1 VRISKG
7 SRLIRT
13 VDEWFLFAPPKG
25 HAEQWRDYRSA
36 KELARYWT
44 MRTNADAGEPLKRML
59 LPVFGEVH
67 LESAVAECEI
77 KIDRFRGTHPNRDLV
92 ITARAR
98 EGTLCIHIEAKADE
112 PFADLIGPYYDE
124 GKLRANSK
132 IPSRIDGLI
141 GNVFGGTLSADRRR
155 LRYQL
160 LHASYAACLD
170 AERSGAKAAI
180 FVVHEFRSLLSNQTK
195 MESNGRD
202 WSAFLSHFPELRS
215 LKFVD
220 GNLYGPVILPPKA
233 AGPRVPLYFGNGAL
247 TFIDRHCFLAAFA
260 LPSPI
265 VAIPNNPKHLA
276 ASDEAER
283 LVSAA
288 RVDDDSAFELK
299 LRPERL
305 VEFIGQEKAKEQLAI
320 ALEAAKSRG
329 EALDHVLLF
338 GPPGLGK
345 TTLATI
351 IANELGVGFQQTSGP
366 ALQIQGDLTAILT
379 NLRERQVLF
388 LDEIHRLQPVL
399 EEKLYTALEDY
410 KLDIIIGQGPAART
424 HVMEIRPFTFVA
436 ATTRPGL
443 LSSPLRSRFGIL
455 LRLEFYTDDELRFVV
470 ERSAEVMGVPID
482 RDGAAEIAMRSRG
495 TPRIANRL
503 LRRVRDYA
511 QVRAAGVIDRKTA
524 QAALALLEVDA
535 HGFDE
540 LDRRLLRTIIE
551 KYDGGP
557 VGLNTLAAAL
567 AEEQDALEEVYEPF
581 LIQIGFLDRT
591 PRGRVATRLAYEH
604 LGIEMPRK
612 YGLF

>member
-1 VRISKG
+1 MVDLGTALDG
-7 SRLIRT
+7 SGGF
-13 VDEWFLFAPPKG
+13 VCGGSGFA
-25 HAEQWRDYRSA
+25 
-36 KELARYWT
+36 
-44 MRTNADAGEPLKRML
+44 
-59 LPVFGEVH
+59 
-67 LESAVAECEI
+67 
-77 KIDRFRGTHPNRDLV
+77 
-92 ITARAR
+92 
-98 EGTLCIHIEAKADE
+98 
-112 PFADLIGPYYDE
+112 
-124 GKLRANSK
+124 
-132 IPSRIDGLI
+132 
-141 GNVFGGTLSADRRR
+141 
-155 LRYQL
+155 
-160 LHASYAACLD
+160 
-170 AERSGAKAAI
+170 
-180 FVVHEFRSLLSNQTK
+180 LLSPLVDIPKFKTK
-195 MESNGRD
+195 VGTGGV
-202 WSAFLSHFPELRS
+202 SA
-215 LKFVD
+215 
-220 GNLYGPVILPPKA
+220 
-233 AGPRVPLYFGNGAL
+233 
-247 TFIDRHCFLAAFA
+247 
-260 LPSPI
+260 
-265 VAIPNNPKHLA
+265 
-276 ASDEAER
+276 EAER
-283 LVSAA
+283 LVSAGRA
-288 RVDDDSAFELK
+288 EDDDAFELK
-299 LRPERL
+299 LRPHRL
-305 VEFIGQEKAKEQLAI
+305 SEFLGQTKAKEQLAI

-351 IANELGVGFQQTSGP
+351 IANELEVGFQQTSGP

-410 KLDIIIGQGPAART
+410 KLDIMIGSGPSART
-424 HVMEIRPFTFVA
+424 HVMEIKPFTFVA

-470 ERSAEVMGVPID
+470 ERSADVMGVPID
-482 RDGAAEIAMRSRG
+482 HDGAAEIAMRSRG

-511 QVRAAGVIDRKTA
+511 QVRAAGIIDRDTA
-524 QAALALLEVDA
+524 CKALEMLEVDA

-612 YGLF
+612 MGLFG

>member
-1 VRISKG
+1 M
-7 SRLIRT
+7 
-13 VDEWFLFAPPKG
+13 PP
-25 HAEQWRDYRSA
+25 A
-36 KELARYWT
+36 
-44 MRTNADAGEPLKRML
+44 
-59 LPVFGEVH
+59 
-67 LESAVAECEI
+67 
-77 KIDRFRGTHPNRDLV
+77 
-92 ITARAR
+92 
-98 EGTLCIHIEAKADE
+98 
-112 PFADLIGPYYDE
+112 
-124 GKLRANSK
+124 
-132 IPSRIDGLI
+132 
-141 GNVFGGTLSADRRR
+141 
-155 LRYQL
+155 
-160 LHASYAACLD
+160 
-170 AERSGAKAAI
+170 
-180 FVVHEFRSLLSNQTK
+180 
-195 MESNGRD
+195 
-202 WSAFLSHFPELRS
+202 
-215 LKFVD
+215 
-220 GNLYGPVILPPKA
+220 PKA
-233 AGPRVPLYFGNGAL
+233 HTEDP
-247 TFIDRHCFLAAFA
+247 
-260 LPSPI
+260 
-265 VAIPNNPKHLA
+265 
-276 ASDEAER
+276 ER
-283 LVSAA
+283 LVSASRA
-288 RVDDDSAFELK
+288 DEEQNFELK
-299 LRPERL
+299 LRPRRL
-305 VEFIGQEKAKEQLAI
+305 NEFVGQHKAKELLAI
-320 ALEAAKSRG
+320 ALEAARARG

-351 IANELGVGFQQTSGP
+351 IANELDVGFQQTSGP

-379 NLRERQVLF
+379 NVRERQVLF

-470 ERSAEVMGVPID
+470 ERSAEVMQVPID
-482 RDGAAEIAMRSRG
+482 ADGAAEIALRSRG

-511 QVRAAGVIDRKTA
+511 QVRGSGSIDRPTA
-524 QAALALLEVDA
+524 EHALKMLEVDA

-557 VGLNTLAAAL
+557 VGLNTLAATL

-604 LGIEMPRK
+604 LGIELPRK
-612 YGLF
+612 YSLF